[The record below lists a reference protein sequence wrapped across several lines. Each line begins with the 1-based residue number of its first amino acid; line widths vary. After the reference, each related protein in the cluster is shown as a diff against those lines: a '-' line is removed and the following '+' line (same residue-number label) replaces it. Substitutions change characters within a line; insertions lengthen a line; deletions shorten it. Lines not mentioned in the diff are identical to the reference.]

1 MEPRIYIETDRT
13 IMRNL
18 SIEDSI
24 NFYDLNLDEDVLKY
38 TGDKPFNN
46 IEEAKGFLKN
56 YDQYEK
62 FGVGRLAVIDK
73 ETNKFI
79 GWCGL
84 KYSEDKDE
92 FDIGFRFY
100 KKYWNKGLATETALK
115 NIEYGFN
122 KLGLEKIV
130 GRAIKKNIAS
140 VKVLEKIGL
149 KFKTE
154 FDFDG
159 QNGVIYEIKRPIH

>member
-92 FDIGFRFY
+92 FD
-100 KKYWNKGLATETALK
+100 
-115 NIEYGFN
+115 
-122 KLGLEKIV
+122 
-130 GRAIKKNIAS
+130 
-140 VKVLEKIGL
+140 
-149 KFKTE
+149 
-154 FDFDG
+154 FDG